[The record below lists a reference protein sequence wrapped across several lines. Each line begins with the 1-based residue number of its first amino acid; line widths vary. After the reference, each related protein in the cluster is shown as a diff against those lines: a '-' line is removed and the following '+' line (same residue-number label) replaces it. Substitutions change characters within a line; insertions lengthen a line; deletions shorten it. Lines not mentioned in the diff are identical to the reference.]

1 MHLYE
6 VIKRPVLTEKTQRA
20 ISLRRRQYTFEVDR
34 RANKALVKQA
44 VETIY
49 RVHVEAVNIANMP
62 AKAVRRWGRRRVVR
76 IPAWKKAVV
85 TLAEGER
92 IPELEVL
99 EG

>member
-6 VIKRPVLTEKTQRA
+6 VIKRPVLTEKTQR
-20 ISLRRRQYTFEVDR
+20 SLQLRRRQYTFEVDR

-49 RVHVEAVNIANMP
+49 RVRVESVNIANMP

-76 IPAWKKAVV
+76 LPAWKKAIV
-85 TLAEGER
+85 TLAEGEQ
-92 IPELEVL
+92 IPELELL